1 MNFIL
6 NDLFL
11 DVYIFVIDKNMSV
24 VLVNFIDD
32 YWYKVKL
39 FKSIIFLV
47 YEFIVYL
54 VKWLEFWKIYWY
66 LNIDE

>member
-24 VLVNFIDD
+24 VLVNFIVD

>member
-24 VLVNFIDD
+24 VLLNFIVD
-32 YWYKVKL
+32 YWYKVEL